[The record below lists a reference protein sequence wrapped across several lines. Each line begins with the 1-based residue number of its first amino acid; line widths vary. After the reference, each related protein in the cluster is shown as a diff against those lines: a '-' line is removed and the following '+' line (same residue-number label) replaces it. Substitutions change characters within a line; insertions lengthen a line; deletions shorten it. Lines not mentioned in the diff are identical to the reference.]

1 MDVSNDNCIY
11 LNKAYLFRLS
21 TNLYTL
27 HQYIAQNDSIIM
39 LHIACS
45 EQQGD
50 MSPFHQLAQL
60 SHGFFPTLGCQFR
73 FVAFAKFREFVRI
86 VAKPLAKFIARCD
99 LL

>member
-1 MDVSNDNCIY
+1 
-11 LNKAYLFRLS
+11 
-21 TNLYTL
+21 
-27 HQYIAQNDSIIM
+27 M
-39 LHIACS
+39 LHIARS

-60 SHGFFPTLGCQFR
+60 GHGLFPTLGCQFR

-99 LL
+99 LLQPGINACPLFGKSTRPEPVH